1 MAMYFYLRL
10 GSNRQIESLYE
21 LKEGLN
27 AGTSLNGAEFEL
39 GEHACRVE
47 ISGSSG
53 VLIKHRRRLR

>member
-39 GEHACRVE
+39 GEHSCRVV
-47 ISGSSG
+47 IFRPSG
-53 VLIKHRRRLR
+53 VLIPHHHRLR